1 MCFGIQDKEADDIV
15 SKLSTLKQEERE
27 RIKTIK
33 NYENEVVKCEAE
45 IAKPPPPDLG
55 TIEQCKDEVVCIPH
69 RLTILDCTD
78 NLCVIRERSIQRGTT
93 LYSAGQIQII
103 GLKNALTRKL
113 CPVLSMIAPKKSE
126 PNSFCGLKKKKNG
139 LLTNSLFRLKKQ
151 DDADVQK
158 LQMMAKW
165 DRDTHDAILWLRANK
180 NKFRMEVFEPPF
192 MSLSIKDRRYT
203 NAIEACF
210 AGNQI
215 KV

>member
-1 MCFGIQDKEADDIV
+1 
-15 SKLSTLKQEERE
+15 
-27 RIKTIK
+27 
-33 NYENEVVKCEAE
+33 
-45 IAKPPPPDLG
+45 
-55 TIEQCKDEVVCIPH
+55 
-69 RLTILDCTD
+69 
-78 NLCVIRERSIQRGTT
+78 
-93 LYSAGQIQII
+93 
-103 GLKNALTRKL
+103 
-113 CPVLSMIAPKKSE
+113 MIAPKKSE